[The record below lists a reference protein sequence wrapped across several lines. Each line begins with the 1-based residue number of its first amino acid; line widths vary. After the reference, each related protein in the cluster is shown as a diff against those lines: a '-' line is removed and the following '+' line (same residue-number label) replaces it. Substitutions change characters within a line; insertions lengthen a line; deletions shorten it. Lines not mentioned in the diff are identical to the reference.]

1 MKKFFALSIIA
12 LCALVYVSCDREDP
26 VVDDNQNPIE
36 VNPFKDYPKMESPII
51 IFGDEDTRIQYDG
64 LVETETGTGTTRKF
78 KSSFNYA
85 AEDVVIIIAYKPSTG
100 EIAQYPYTPNA
111 DNGKWEPVED
121 DAPYQAGTFLYTA
134 YWFGSNDGTQKFA
147 GVPTSSDAWKN
158 KTIEDLDEYILQ
170 EWINTTTRSTD
181 QGTLEKFKAA
191 DFIMPYNVTDDGNN
205 KVSFNLEHKMGLA
218 VIHAAEADVV
228 YSIKTLSCD
237 PYYKWFEKTTYDQI
251 VLDAEAGDIGGCIPY
266 RDMDGDGADD
276 EWFYLWVTPKEFG
289 GYTIIS
295 ADNAWSRTLQI
306 SGGKFQRLNFTK
318 TIDELFVLQLGD
330 IYYDDGSLTHNGVIN
345 TDASVSGTR
354 KPLGIVVSL
363 EGGLANPEHAAIIDN
378 DALSA
383 VENLQIA
390 YNKQEVVD
398 LNGNVIGIEN
408 RGKKDDGTAMG
419 YHALVMAL
427 NDAIT
432 VDESKFP
439 TSGTSTTQNGGC
451 AWRST
456 QTRVNNFASYPTVIG
471 DLNVDYSGY
480 HNSLVVYGLS
490 GFSMT
495 TFPAFYYVKNY
506 ADKPKS
512 TTPATQWFI
521 PSAGQWCSLGN
532 QIFGKEPGNTTM
544 WWSDGDITPSMFTD
558 PNRIVSSTTR
568 ITDGT
573 YVIYGFFSGQSTL
586 NTLLQRAG
594 GSKFSTYTYWS
605 STLVRLSRKSGNS
618 YSYTDNYYP
627 MTFCLGS
634 SNELA
639 LGFDHPMPG
648 KSSYYANKNHSA
660 TIYNEAGESL
670 GTVRGPVANWESV
683 RGMLCF

>member
-1 MKKFFALSIIA
+1 MKKLFALFSIA
-12 LCALVYVSCDREDP
+12 LVAMFAVSCDSEDP
-26 VVDDNQNPIE
+26 VVDDSQNTVQE
-36 VNPFKDYPKMESPII
+36 DPFKDYPKVGSIEIA
-51 IFGDEDTRIQYDG
+51 FGEEDTRIAYDG
-64 LVETETGTGTTRKF
+64 LVEEGNTRKF

-85 AEDVVIIIAYKPSTG
+85 TEDVVIIIAYNPSTG
-100 EIAQYPYTPNA
+100 QIGQYPYKPNSGT
-111 DNGKWEPVED
+111 GKWEPVTAGG
-121 DAPYQAGTFLYTA
+121 DAPYQAGVFKYTA
-134 YWFGSNDGTQKFA
+134 YWFGSNDGTQTFG
-147 GVPTSSDAWKN
+147 GVPTSADAWKN
-158 KTIEDLDEYILQ
+158 KTIEELEHYILQ
-170 EWINTTTRSTD
+170 EWINTTTVSTD
-181 QGTLEKFKAA
+181 QGTLAKFKAA

-306 SGGKFQRLNFTK
+306 SSGKFQRLNFTK
-318 TIDELFVLQLGD
+318 TINETFVLQLGD
-330 IYYDDGSLTHNGVIN
+330 IYYDDGSLTHNGVVN
-345 TDASVSGTR
+345 TTATVAGTR

-363 EGGLANPEHAAIIDN
+363 EGGLANPEHANIIDN
-378 DALSA
+378 EALTA
-383 VENLQIA
+383 IETLQRN
-390 YNKQEVVD
+390 YVKQEVVD

-432 VDESKFP
+432 VNESYYP
-439 TSGTSTTQNGGC
+439 NPPATSTTQNGGC

-456 QTRVNNFASYPTVIG
+456 QRQVYNFASYPTTIG
-471 DLNVDYSGY
+471 QLKTDYSGY
-480 HNSLVVYGLS
+480 KNSHVVYNLS
-490 GFSMT
+490 EFRRT

-506 ADKPKS
+506 SDKPKS
-512 TTPATQWFI
+512 TTPATDWFI
-521 PSAGQWCSLGN
+521 ASAGQWCSLGN

-544 WWSDGDITPSMFTD
+544 WRDNGELGPSTFDESNVITE
-558 PNRIVSSTTR
+558 STT

-573 YVIYGFFSGQSTL
+573 YAVYGFFSGQSTL
-586 NTLLQRAG
+586 NTLLERAG
-594 GSKFSTYTYWS
+594 GSKFTTYTYWS
-605 STLVRLSRKSGNS
+605 STQVRVLSGS
-618 YSYTDNYYP
+618 SYTYNP

-634 SNELA
+634 HNELA

-648 KSSYYANKNHSA
+648 KSSYYANLNHPA
-660 TIYNEAGESL
+660 TIFNEQGESL
-670 GTVRGPVANWESV
+670 GTVTGPVANWETV